1 MIKQISLKNFRNYQE
16 LDLSLGQLNVIVGR
30 NGTGKSNFLSFFEM
44 MGAASNGNL
53 NRYIR
58 NKGGFLYTRHLSP
71 QADERLDWEITFDSD
86 HNEELRYEV
95 SLTPMG
101 EAGYSIASEVL
112 SRPPKEG
119 FHNRHKFLEVRDGRV
134 IILKQLSSSHHDEDE
149 DGEVAQ
155 FEDTERELILP
166 RLKDVRRYRAQIE
179 AHRQMDQWEVF
190 HGFGDNELNRI
201 RQPQLLDV
209 VSPLRLATDGSNM
222 ISVLN
227 ALNSEARYEA
237 INDRLNHLMSSV
249 FPDFKKFD
257 VRAVGGGNISLAYRS
272 TLLPIAIPSSLM
284 SDGQLRFLGVM
295 AVLLLPEPP
304 NLIMIDEP
312 EIGMHPKMIDVFA
325 EVLQETAQRTQVII
339 TTHSPQLLDSL
350 PADCILVAER
360 IDNQSTLTHP
370 NQERLA
376 MWLEDYSLG
385 YLWTQTTLLEER

>member
-1 MIKQISLKNFRNYQE
+1 
-16 LDLSLGQLNVIVGR
+16 
-30 NGTGKSNFLSFFEM
+30 
-44 MGAASNGNL
+44 
-53 NRYIR
+53 
-58 NKGGFLYTRHLSP
+58 
-71 QADERLDWEITFDSD
+71 
-86 HNEELRYEV
+86 
-95 SLTPMG
+95 
-101 EAGYSIASEVL
+101 
-112 SRPPKEG
+112 
-119 FHNRHKFLEVRDGRV
+119 
-134 IILKQLSSSHHDEDE
+134 
-149 DGEVAQ
+149 
-155 FEDTERELILP
+155 
-166 RLKDVRRYRAQIE
+166 
-179 AHRQMDQWEVF
+179 
-190 HGFGDNELNRI
+190 
-201 RQPQLLDV
+201 V
-209 VSPLRLATDGSNM
+209 VSPLRLATDGSNL

-227 ALNSEARYEA
+227 ALNSEAQYEA
-237 INDRLNHLMSSV
+237 INDRLNHLMRSV
-249 FPDFKKFD
+249 FHDFKKFD

-325 EVLQETAQRTQVII
+325 EVLQETAQCTQVII